1 MASTV
6 APIFFLVEK
15 STKCFS
21 NYKQRSIERSDPNT
35 ELQILTCIHSTR
47 NVSGIINLL
56 QLSNATTRSPI
67 CVFAVHLVQLT
78 GTGRASAM
86 LIVQDSRKTRT
97 IIGNGKNNNDI
108 TPQRAES
115 EQIVD
120 AFGNF
125 ERENETA
132 VTVHPLTA
140 VSAYTTIH
148 EEIFQLAEEKHVAF
162 ILVPYH
168 KLPTANGRLQGDN
181 VSIRQLNQNL
191 LNNAPCC
198 IGILVDRGVGPPIE
212 QNSTEFDKS
221 EFRIAMLFIGGPDD
235 HEALSYAS
243 RMAQK
248 SGVTLTV
255 VRFLEAKE
263 ENTRNE
269 CDLEDMTESEEGKE
283 IDDDF
288 INEFRQLSE
297 WRNSLELGAIGE
309 TLITTQATGHA
320 SVLVVQQSAI
330 GQLGTGTQRRKA
342 QFGEKNCAL
351 NPDYEAYART
361 YNL

>member
-1 MASTV
+1 MSLREAL
-6 APIFFLVEK
+6 ALGGLLN
-15 STKCFS
+15 TKGVLALIVLNEGRAMKAMDNIEFA
-21 NYKQRSIERSDPNT
+21 QLQARSIERSDPNT
-35 ELQILTCIHSTR
+35 ELRILTCIHSTR

-86 LIVQDSRKTRT
+86 LIGRVGTNRY
-97 IIGNGKNNNDI
+97 
-108 TPQRAES
+108 
-115 EQIVD
+115 

-125 ERENETA
+125 ERVNETA

-140 VSAYTTIH
+140 VSPYTTIH
-148 EEIFQLAEEKHVAF
+148 EDIFQLAEEKHVAF

-221 EFRIAMLFIGGPDD
+221 EFRIAMLSIGRPDH

-243 RMAQK
+243 RMAEK

-269 CDLEDMTESEEGKE
+269 SDLEDMTESEEGKE

-288 INEFRQLSE
+288 INEFRQLSG
-297 WRNSLELGAIGE
+297 WSNSLEPGAIGE
-309 TLITTQATGHA
+309 TLITTQATEHA
-320 SVLVVQQSAI
+320 SVLLVQQSAI

-342 QFGEKNCAL
+342 QYEEKNCVL